1 MLTKIPFCLTTF
13 GFGNVKFGISLSML
27 SSCLKTHIRELLLM
41 LVIRLLS
48 HKNLTLQDYEYES
61 QEDFNGNVT
70 ETISQ
75 VYRFYF
81 YDEFE

>member
-1 MLTKIPFCLTTF
+1 
-13 GFGNVKFGISLSML
+13 
-27 SSCLKTHIRELLLM
+27 M
-41 LVIRLLS
+41 LVIRLLF
-48 HKNLTLQDYEYES
+48 HENLTLQDYEYES

-81 YDEFE
+81 YDEFEWIINNKMGHINLIINYFIKGEE

>member
-1 MLTKIPFCLTTF
+1 
-13 GFGNVKFGISLSML
+13 ML

-41 LVIRLLS
+41 LVIRLLF